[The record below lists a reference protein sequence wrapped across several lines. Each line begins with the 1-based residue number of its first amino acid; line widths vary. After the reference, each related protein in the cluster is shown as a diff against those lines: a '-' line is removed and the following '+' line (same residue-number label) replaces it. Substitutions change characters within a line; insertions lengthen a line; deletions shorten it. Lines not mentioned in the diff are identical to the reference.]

1 MKKIS
6 VKLTIFFIMII
17 VISSVISIGFS
28 MLMSP
33 SVFLEIR
40 KDQMEIV
47 TSLEKLSK
55 TRLSL
60 DEMIDILSN
69 STYQL
74 EVVETAKNIDQK
86 LLIEDLKEGEVTNSY
101 K

>member
-74 EVVETAKNIDQK
+74 EVVETAKNMDEK
-86 LLIEDLKEGEVTNSY
+86 LILEGLKEGEVTNSY